1 MGRNLSALLAE
12 AFDPTTLA
20 GALVYALLFAILA
33 LILTRAI
40 HFVVRRGTRY
50 LSDPTAGSFLAQFL
64 QVVIVVGALILYAHV
79 VPALR
84 SVGSALLTGASV
96 GAVVLGLAAQN
107 TLGNLIAGFAIL
119 LYHPFK
125 LGDEVEINTPKGVM
139 RGTIAQLTLGYT
151 TLDAS
156 TEEQIIVPN
165 SVMASAVLIRS
176 APGVP
181 HGDEGSSS
189 ARSAGSAAYGPPPA
203 ATGDRTPRTPDR

>member
-1 MGRNLSALLAE
+1 MGRNYSALLAE
-12 AFDPTTLA
+12 ALDPTTLV

-33 LILTRAI
+33 LILTRVV

-64 QVVIVVGALILYAHV
+64 QVVVVVGALILYAHA

-107 TLGNLIAGFAIL
+107 TLGNLIAGFSIL
-119 LYHPFK
+119 LYHPFR
-125 LGDEVEINTPKGVM
+125 LGDDVEINTPKGVM

-151 TLDAS
+151 TLHAS
-156 TEEQIIVPN
+156 TQEQIIVPN

-176 APGVP
+176 VPGAN
-181 HGDEGSSS
+181 DGSSS
-189 ARSAGSAAYGPPPA
+189 ARWPGSPPGSPP
-203 ATGDRTPRTPDR
+203 ATGDGPATKL